1 MGGMGSGARRSTRL
15 ADVEDMLALDIR
27 KLRRLGVMRVG
38 ECIIDTV
45 HWSKRGLSTASVR
58 LRTDLSVI
66 ERGGVM
72 TITGAMPSGTIKQHV
87 AIELVP
93 SAYGGHRCY
102 FVCPITADRCEVLYF
117 TDGRFASRHGHRLS
131 YATQNMGDL
140 SRARCKVARLRTRLE
155 GEADYRRPRGNN
167 RIKVVAMLERAAM
180 QARALRLERLH
191 SHVDRS
197 GTRRIPE
204 RDLR

>member
-1 MGGMGSGARRSTRL
+1 MGGMGSGARRTTRV

-27 KLRRLGVMRVG
+27 VLRRLGVIRIG

-45 HWSKRGLSTASVR
+45 HWSKRGLSTLSAR
-58 LRTDLSVI
+58 LRTDLSMI

-72 TITGAMPSGTIKQHV
+72 TITGVMPSGTIKQHV

-102 FVCPITADRCEVLYF
+102 FVCPITAERCEVLYYAE
-117 TDGRFASRHGHRLS
+117 GRFASRHGHRLS

-155 GEADYRRPRGNN
+155 GEAGYRRPRGNN
-167 RIKVVAMLERAAM
+167 RIKVAGMLESAAM
-180 QARALRLERLH
+180 QARALHLERLQ
-191 SHVDRS
+191 SHVDGS

-204 RDLR
+204 RNLR